1 LRYLFPSYAAIE
13 KPVTQF
19 AGILHPLDFRA
30 VKEGRNGLQDKKLR
44 GGNTTIVIF
53 KVGRR

>member
-1 LRYLFPSYAAIE
+1 LRYLFPSYSAIE
-13 KPVTQF
+13 APVPQF
-19 AGILHPLDFRA
+19 AGILHPFDFRE
-30 VKEGRNGLQDKKLR
+30 VKEGRNGQQDKLR